1 MPGFTR
7 LVCGL
12 RCSLISPIS
21 SLEVVID
28 VVAAVI
34 RRDGKILITQR
45 LDDVHL
51 ARLWEFPGGK
61 VEAGES
67 FEVALQR
74 EILEELGVEIRIHEE
89 FFTTEHDYVTKSVR
103 LHFYVCTLLRGEPA
117 PLAVA
122 DLRWIR
128 PNEFCNFEF
137 PPADADL
144 IARLARDAHEQS

>member
-1 MPGFTR
+1 
-7 LVCGL
+7 
-12 RCSLISPIS
+12 
-21 SLEVVID
+21 
-28 VVAAVI
+28 
-34 RRDGKILITQR
+34 
-45 LDDVHL
+45 
-51 ARLWEFPGGK
+51 
-61 VEAGES
+61 
-67 FEVALQR
+67 VALQR
-74 EILEELGVEIRIHEE
+74 EIFEELGVEIRINEE

-144 IARLARDAHEQS
+144 IARLARDVRELDVRYPPGRTPIHDCERRADH

>member
-137 PPADADL
+137 PPADAHL
-144 IARLARDAHEQS
+144 IARLARDVR

>member
-1 MPGFTR
+1 
-7 LVCGL
+7 
-12 RCSLISPIS
+12 
-21 SLEVVID
+21 LEVLID

-117 PLAVA
+117 SLAVA

-128 PNEFCNFEF
+128 PNELWNFEF
-137 PPADADL
+137 PPADAAL
-144 IARLARDAHEQS
+144 IARLARDLH